1 MPVRDKTVHT
11 PFVFFISHTRLLFGG
26 ALKRSVAV
34 IYRIIADGI
43 FIVRVLV
50 WVNYLTQCH

>member
-11 PFVFFISHTRLLFGG
+11 PFVFFISNTRLLFGG

-50 WVNYLTQCH
+50 

>member
-11 PFVFFISHTRLLFGG
+11 PFVFFMPYPRLLFGG

-34 IYRIIADGI
+34 VFRIRAGK
-43 FIVRVLV
+43 FL
-50 WVNYLTQCH
+50 